1 MRTVIRVVV
10 ADDEPLMRFALRT
23 LLESDED
30 IEVVGEAFEGAQV
43 LDRVRELRPDV
54 VLTDLLMPGM
64 DGITAA
70 RQLRELPYAPAVL
83 VLTTF
88 DTEDGMTRALAA
100 GAKGYLLKDA
110 PPEQVVAAVR
120 LVASGATALASGP
133 ATRLA
138 AASEVGAPPRRPL
151 PYGAALP
158 QGPSERVESLSA
170 QQRRLLRHLVAG
182 MSNAGIARSMHL
194 SEGTVKAY
202 VSRLMSV
209 LEVDNRTQAAI
220 LGHRAGLTSAGEPSP
235 CRNSGEPGPGSPAVR

>member
-1 MRTVIRVVV
+1 MVV

-88 DTEDGMTRALAA
+88 DTEDGIARALAA

-138 AASEVGAPPRRPL
+138 TGSGA
-151 PYGAALP
+151 GAAPRPSLP
-158 QGPSERVESLSA
+158 DGSPFPDAPTPPESPSRLVEGLST

-182 MSNAGIARSMHL
+182 MSNAAIARSMHL

-220 LGHRAGLTSAGEPSP
+220 LGHRAGLTGAHEPPP
-235 CRNSGEPGPGSPAVR
+235 CRNSGGPGPGSPAVR

>member
-1 MRTVIRVVV
+1 MIRVVV

-23 LLESDED
+23 LLESHED
-30 IEVVGEAFEGAQV
+30 IEVVGEASEGAQV

-64 DGITAA
+64 DGITTA
-70 RQLRELPYAPAVL
+70 RQLRELPDAPAVL

-88 DTEDGMTRALAA
+88 DTEDGITRTLAA
-100 GAKGYLLKDA
+100 GARGYLLKDA

-138 AASEVGAPPRRPL
+138 TASAAAGTPPR
-151 PYGAALP
+151 A
-158 QGPSERVESLSA
+158 PSRLVESLST
-170 QQRRLLRHLVAG
+170 QQRQLLRHLVAG

-209 LEVDNRTQAAI
+209 LKVDNRTQAAI
-220 LGHRAGLTSAGEPSP
+220 LGHQAGLTSAGEP
-235 CRNSGEPGPGSPAVR
+235 